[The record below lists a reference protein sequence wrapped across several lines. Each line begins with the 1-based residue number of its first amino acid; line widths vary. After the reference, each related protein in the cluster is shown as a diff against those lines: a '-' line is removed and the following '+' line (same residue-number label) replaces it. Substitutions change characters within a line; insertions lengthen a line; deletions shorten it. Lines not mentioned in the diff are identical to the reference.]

1 MKDSGPHAFGTPFCP
16 SCRTAYGVDAR
27 MRGPVAAPAG
37 AEPGRYYVCDRCNF
51 TLRDR
56 RLRGRPPLAESLSGR
71 W

>member
-1 MKDSGPHAFGTPFCP
+1 MLDTDPRALGTPACP

-37 AEPGRYYVCDRCNF
+37 AEAGRYFVCDRCNF

-56 RLRGRPPLAESLSGR
+56 RRGPRVSQGEVQTRR